1 MKNRMVSGSLFSERA
16 LVSRPRVSSSR
27 ASCLSASVLF
37 FTYVLSRDHYRVIH
51 VNPVWLFFF
60 CFPSFFFIR
69 SEKAVVDY
77 ASVCSFF
84 VSATGYQW
92 FGVDFFPDSCNL
104 SV

>member
-60 CFPSFFFIR
+60 VFRPFSFFR

-84 VSATGYQW
+84 VSGTGYQW
-92 FGVDFFPDSCNL
+92 FGIDFFSRQL
-104 SV
+104 